1 MPSYAAWSERGS
13 NHIGFEKNQSNN
25 LAIAFINM
33 EHFLSR
39 MPAAI
44 LKPSLRWQLTVAAN
58 YTFFASSN
66 LLFRELEWHGRGKKR
81 GKGEIFGD
89 FSTFIAQLKG
99 KFSEMRDF
107 FTFFFVGGGFVK
119 NAICRPDET
128 NCRRQERNQL
138 LKLLYFSSQNFLII
152 F

>member
-1 MPSYAAWSERGS
+1 MEEG
-13 NHIGFEKNQSNN
+13 KNG
-25 LAIAFINM
+25 
-33 EHFLSR
+33 E
-39 MPAAI
+39 
-44 LKPSLRWQLTVAAN
+44 
-58 YTFFASSN
+58 
-66 LLFRELEWHGRGKKR
+66 
-81 GKGEIFGD
+81 KGEIFGD
-89 FSTFIAQLKG
+89 FSTFMAQLKG

-119 NAICRPDET
+119 NTICRPDET